1 MCTNISAVI
10 YYSIIFTVIGINPSN
25 YTVKESDR
33 TLIITA
39 MILEGYILDGENV
52 TVAVS
57 IRGGTATGM
66 VYMQCTC
73 QQHSKE
79 GVFTYI

>member
-10 YYSIIFTVIGINPSN
+10 YYSIIFTVIGFNPSN

-33 TLIITA
+33 ILIITA

-57 IRGGTATGM
+57 TRGGTATGM

-79 GVFTYI
+79 GGFTYI

>member
-1 MCTNISAVI
+1 M
-10 YYSIIFTVIGINPSN
+10 IGFNPSN

-39 MILEGYILDGENV
+39 MILDGYILNGENV

-57 IRGGTATGM
+57 TRGGTATDM

-73 QQHSKE
+73 QQYSKE